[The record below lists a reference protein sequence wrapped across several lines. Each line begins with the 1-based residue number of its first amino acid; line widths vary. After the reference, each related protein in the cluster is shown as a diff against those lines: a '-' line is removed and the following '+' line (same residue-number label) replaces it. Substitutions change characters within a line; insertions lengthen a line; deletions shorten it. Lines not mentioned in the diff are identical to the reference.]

1 MVSSGDIVDQIII
14 QGLIFRFAEAPEAGR
29 VSTFSS
35 LEESVM
41 KQDAGVANINPGCR
55 NGCTATAARPLLP
68 GSFPSFRVTTVK
80 ELNLAAC

>member
-1 MVSSGDIVDQIII
+1 MVSNGDIVDRIII

-29 VSTFSS
+29 ISTFSS

-41 KQDAGVANINPGCR
+41 KQDPRAANVNPGCR
-55 NGCTATAARPLLP
+55 NGYTATAACPLLP
-68 GSFPSFRVTTVK
+68 GSFPFFRVTTVK